1 MSVKFIHIVFIVL
14 LVPVFGFSQQVKK
27 EIRQGNREYD
37 KEVYDEAELLYRKAL
52 EKKPESAPANYNLAN
67 SLYKQEQYEA
77 AATKFETLLP
87 KATSKEELSK
97 YFYNLGNTYFKSQK
111 LEKSIEAYKQSLRLN
126 PSDADARHNLY
137 LAKSMMDQQQQE
149 QEQEQEQDKD
159 KDKDKEQE
167 QDQQNKD
174 NQEDNKNQQ
183 NKKDQQEQQ
192 QQQQQQISKE
202 DAEAL
207 LEALEQDE
215 KDVMEKLQEQKAAAR
230 KIPVEKEW

>member
-1 MSVKFIHIVFIVL
+1 MSVKFIYIVFIVL

-52 EKKPESAPANYNLAN
+52 EKKPESSPANYNLAN

-77 AATKFETLLP
+77 AATKFEILLP

-126 PSDADARHNLY
+126 PNDVDARHNLY

-149 QEQEQEQDKD
+149 QEQEQDQ
-159 KDKDKEQE
+159 DKDKEQKE
-167 QDQQNKD
+167 DQQNKD
-174 NQEDNKNQQ
+174 NQQDNENQQ
-183 NKKDQQEQQ
+183 DKKDQQE
-192 QQQQQQISKE
+192 QQQQISKE

-215 KDVMEKLQEQKAAAR
+215 KDVMDKLQEQKAAAR
-230 KIPVEKEW
+230 KIPAEKEW